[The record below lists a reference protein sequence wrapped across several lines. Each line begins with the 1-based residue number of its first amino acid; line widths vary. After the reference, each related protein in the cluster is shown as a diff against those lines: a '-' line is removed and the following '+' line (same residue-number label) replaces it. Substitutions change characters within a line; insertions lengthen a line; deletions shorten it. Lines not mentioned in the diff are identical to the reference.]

1 MPCRR
6 SRLGFRDRS
15 INEKA
20 QRQADA
26 DEMNEK
32 DVKTERS
39 IKDI

>member
-20 QRQADA
+20 QRQAD
-26 DEMNEK
+26 EMNEK